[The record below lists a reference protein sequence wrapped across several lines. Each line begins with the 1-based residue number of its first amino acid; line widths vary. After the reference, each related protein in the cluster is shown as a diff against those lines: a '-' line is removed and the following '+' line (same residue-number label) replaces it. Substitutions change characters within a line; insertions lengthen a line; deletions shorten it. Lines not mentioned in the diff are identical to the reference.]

1 MLQVEEIHKSYPTPG
16 GELEILHGVTFRL
29 DEGEA
34 LAVMGPS
41 GCGKSTLLQILGAL
55 EPPTSG
61 KVSLDGM
68 DPYSLPEPEQA
79 LFRNTRVGFV
89 FQDHSLLPQ
98 LTVEENVLTPL
109 LVGPRDP
116 EAPARA
122 RRLIE
127 EVGLVHRLKHRPGE
141 LSGGEKQR
149 VAIARALI
157 RQPKL
162 LLCDEP
168 TGNLDQQ
175 SAGNVA
181 DLLDRLQ
188 RERRMTIVLVTHSQ
202 ELAGRF
208 GRRAS
213 LAAGVFAESR
223 NGQ

>member
-1 MLQVEEIHKSYPTPG
+1 MLQVEEIFKSYPTPG
-16 GELEILHGVTFRL
+16 GELEILHGVTFQL

-223 NGQ
+223 DGQ

>member
-1 MLQVEEIHKSYPTPG
+1 MLQVEDISKSYATPG
-16 GELEILHGVTFRL
+16 GDLRILHGVTFQL
-29 DEGEA
+29 QEGEA

-55 EPPTSG
+55 EPPTGGS
-61 KVSLDGM
+61 VALDGM
-68 DPYSLPEPEQA
+68 NPYKLPEPEQA

-98 LTVEENVLTPL
+98 LTVVENVLTPL

-116 EAPARA
+116 EAPRRA
-122 RRLIE
+122 RRLLD
-127 EVGLVHRLKHRPGE
+127 EVGLSHRLRHRPGE

-168 TGNLDQQ
+168 TGNLDQE
-175 SAGNVA
+175 SAANVA
-181 DLLDRLQ
+181 ALLDQLQ
-188 RERRMTIVLVTHSQ
+188 KERRMSIVLVTHSS
-202 ELAGRF
+202 ELAARF
-208 GRRAS
+208 ARRAS
-213 LAAGVFAESR
+213 LAGGVMTESAGS
-223 NGQ
+223 Q

>member
-1 MLQVEEIHKSYPTPG
+1 MLQVEEIFKSYPTPG
-16 GELEILHGVTFRL
+16 GELEILHGVTFQL

-202 ELAGRF
+202 DLAGRF

-223 NGQ
+223 DGQ